1 MWIVRIALQRPYTFI
16 VLAVLIGIF
25 GLRSAFLTPTDIFPN
40 INIPVVSVVWTYNG
54 LLPNDMSGRVIYYY
68 ERTLTSQVGDI
79 EHIES
84 QSLDGYGV
92 VKIFFHK
99 SVNVAVAMAQVTA
112 ASQTVL
118 KFLPAGITPPYVLSY
133 NASSVPILQ
142 LALSSKKL
150 PQMKLFDSGQNFI
163 RPQLATVAGAA
174 VPSPYGGKVLQVQVD
189 LDQHAMQ
196 EHGVS
201 AEDVVDAISVQ
212 NLILP
217 AGDEK
222 VGKFDWSVALNA
234 SPLLLEHLNDLPVK
248 KVNGTIIFV
257 HDVGFVHEGSPPQ
270 TNLVRVNGARAV
282 LMTILKA
289 GSASTLDIISG
300 VKAILPRVEQS
311 LPAGLD
317 LHAVG
322 DQSVFVKA
330 AVFGVIREA
339 VLAAALVGVM
349 ILLFLGS
356 WRSTVIILI
365 EIPLA
370 ILFSLTALSWLGET
384 INVMTLGGLAL
395 AVGILVDDGTV
406 TIENINFH
414 LEQGKPIETAI
425 LDGAQQI
432 VIPAFV
438 TLLCLCIVFI
448 PMFQLGGVAGY
459 LFRPMAEAV
468 VFALMGSFL
477 LSRTLVPTMANYLMR
492 STHPTI
498 GEAEHL
504 AEAQAE
510 QRTEAGWR
518 AEADAQAAAAERS
531 AAEPHRDEP
540 HGRGAA
546 SHSGNP
552 LVRFQHAF
560 ERRFDR
566 IRGRYRS
573 LLALALEHPKPFMIG
588 FLACVLLSFVLMPF
602 LGQNFFPSVDS
613 GQILM
618 HVRAQPGTR
627 IEETARLFE
636 SVENTVRSV
645 IPAKALG
652 SIVDNIGLP
661 FSGINMAY
669 QNTGTIGPGDG
680 DALIALTGDHGPTDE
695 YIKTLRTVLP
705 EKFPGT
711 TFSFLPAD
719 IVSQILNFG
728 LPAPIDLQVVGSDQQ
743 ANYTYAAKLLKRMRT
758 VPGIADARIQQVFDY
773 PQINVAVDRTL
784 AGDVGLTQRDVAN
797 SLLITLSGS
806 AQVHPNFWLNPK
818 NGVSYPIVAQMP
830 QYRIDSISDLSNIP
844 VTSDAA
850 KGTQYLGGLAQIT
863 PGPSPGVVSH
873 YNVQP
878 VIDVYGATQER
889 DLGSVAH
896 DIERII
902 KDTKGELPKGSY
914 VTLRGQVQTMTSAY
928 DQLYVGLIGAIVL
941 VYLIIVVNFQ
951 SWVDPFIIVTALPAA
966 LAGIV
971 WMLFVTGTTLS
982 VPALTGAIM
991 CMGIATANSIL
1002 LVSFARE
1009 GLESGMDAVSAALES
1024 GFTRFRPV
1032 LMTALAMIIGMVPMA
1047 LAMGEGGEQNAPL
1060 GRAVIGGL
1068 AVATVATLF
1077 FVPVVFSVL
1086 HRNSN
1091 AKAPLPQPENRP

>member
-1 MWIVRIALQRPYTFI
+1 MWIVLTALRRPYTFV
-16 VLAVLIGIF
+16 VLAVVIALF
-25 GLRSAFLTPTDIFPN
+25 GTRAALLTPTDIFPN

-68 ERTLTSQVGDI
+68 ERTLTAQVGDI

-84 QSLDGYGV
+84 QSLNGYGV
-92 VKIFFHK
+92 VKIFFQK
-99 SVNVAVAMAQVTA
+99 DVDIAAALAQVTA

-118 KFLPAGITPPYVLSY
+118 KLLPPGITPPYVLSY

-150 PQMKLFDSGQNFI
+150 PQMQLFDLGQNFI

-174 VPSPYGGKVLQVQVD
+174 VPSPYGGKILQVQVD
-189 LDQHAMQ
+189 LDQQAMQ
-196 EHGVS
+196 AHSVS
-201 AEDVVDAISVQ
+201 AEDVVNTISVQ

-222 VGKFDWSVALNA
+222 SGKFDWNVALNA
-234 SPLLLEHLNDLPVK
+234 SPVVLEKINDLPVK
-248 KVNGTIIFV
+248 KVNGTIIYMRDVAYV
-257 HDVGFVHEGSPPQ
+257 HAGSPPQ
-270 TNLVRVNGARAV
+270 TNLVRVNGSRAV

-289 GSASTLDIISG
+289 GAASTLNVIEGIKSL
-300 VKAILPRVEQS
+300 LPRVEES
-311 LPAGLD
+311 LPSSLN

-339 VLAAALVGVM
+339 ALAAALVGVM

-370 ILFSLTALSWLGET
+370 ILFSLTLLSWLGET
-384 INVMTLGGLAL
+384 VNVMTLGGLAL

-406 TIENINFH
+406 TIENINYH
-414 LEQGKPIETAI
+414 LEQGKEIEPAI

-438 TLLCLCIVFI
+438 TLLCLCIVFV

-459 LFRPMAEAV
+459 LFRPLAEAV
-468 VFALMGSFL
+468 VFALIGSFI

-492 STHPTI
+492 RQHSPRHDPSP
-498 GEAEHL
+498 A
-504 AEAQAE
+504 AR
-510 QRTEAGWR
+510 RTRNPLKRFQQGFEAGFTR
-518 AEADAQAAAAERS
+518 V
-531 AAEPHRDEP
+531 RD
-540 HGRGAA
+540 G
-546 SHSGNP
+546 
-552 LVRFQHAF
+552 
-560 ERRFDR
+560 
-566 IRGRYRS
+566 YRS
-573 LLALALEHPKPFMIG
+573 LLLLALGRPKTFIVG
-588 FLACVLLSFVLMPF
+588 FLACVILSFGLWPF
-602 LGQNFFPSVDS
+602 LGENFFPSVDS

-636 SVENTVRSV
+636 QIEQTVRRT
-645 IPAKALG
+645 IPG
-652 SIVDNIGLP
+652 DQIDNIVDNIGLP

-669 QNTGTIGPGDG
+669 QNTGTIGPEDG
-680 DALIALTGDHGPTDE
+680 DALISLKEDHGPTAA
-695 YIKTLRTVLP
+695 YIKRLRTILP
-705 EKFPGT
+705 QKFPGT

-728 LPAPIDLQVVGSDQQ
+728 LPAPIDVQVVGNNQK
-743 ANYTYAAKLLKRMRT
+743 ANYAYATDLLKRIRM
-758 VPGIADARIQQVFDY
+758 VPGIADLRIQQIFNY
-773 PQINVAVDRTL
+773 PQINVEVDRTL
-784 AGDVGLTQRDVAN
+784 AGQVGLTQRDVAN
-797 SLLITLSGS
+797 SLLVTLSGS
-806 AQVHPNFWLNPK
+806 QQVRPNFWLNNE

-830 QYRIDSISDLSNIP
+830 QYRVDTMTNLINVP
-844 VTSDAA
+844 VASADA
-850 KGTQYLGGLAQIT
+850 KTLQYLGGLAHIT

-878 VIDVYGATQER
+878 VIDIYGAVQGR
-889 DLGSVAH
+889 DLGALSG
-896 DIERII
+896 DIERILQDTH
-902 KDTKGELPKGSY
+902 KDVPHGSY
-914 VTLRGQVQTMTSAY
+914 VVLRGQVRTMTTAY
-928 DQLYVGLIGAIVL
+928 SQLYFGLAGAIVL
-941 VYLIIVVNFQ
+941 IYLVIVVNFQ
-951 SWVDPFIIVTALPAA
+951 SWLDPFIIITALPGA

-971 WMLFVTGTTLS
+971 WTLFVTGTTLS

-1009 GLESGMDAVSAALES
+1009 GLAQGLDAPAAALEA

-1032 LMTALAMIIGMVPMA
+1032 LMTALAMIIGMLPMA
-1047 LAMGEGGEQNAPL
+1047 FALGEGGEQNAPL

-1068 AVATVATLF
+1068 LIATVATLF
-1077 FVPVVFSVL
+1077 FVPTVFSML
-1086 HRNSN
+1086 RARRGDEATPH
-1091 AKAPLPQPENRP
+1091 AAPSASGA